1 MEGPGLE
8 KLCGIPNSSEQDTF
22 RQNILMLGVCVE
34 IIHYEKD
41 EKCVY
46 ITDYIL

>member
-22 RQNILMLGVCVE
+22 RENILMLGVCVE
-34 IIHYEKD
+34 IIMFRMRN
-41 EKCVY
+41 VQ
-46 ITDYIL
+46 I